1 MKALKLVDDKRL
13 VKSEPSTPAP
23 DKDVTPLSSAPTPP
37 IPPTPQ
43 APASSRVSAPPILTS
58 VYISSA
64 DGKYMN

>member
-23 DKDVTPLSSAPTPP
+23 DKDVTPLSSAPA
-37 IPPTPQ
+37 PPTPQ
-43 APASSRVSAPPILTS
+43 APPSSRVSAPPILTS
-58 VYISSA
+58 VYISGT

>member
-23 DKDVTPLSSAPTPP
+23 DKDVTPLSSAPPT
-37 IPPTPQ
+37 PPTPP
-43 APASSRVSAPPILTS
+43 APPSSRVSAPPILTS
-58 VYISSA
+58 VYISGT